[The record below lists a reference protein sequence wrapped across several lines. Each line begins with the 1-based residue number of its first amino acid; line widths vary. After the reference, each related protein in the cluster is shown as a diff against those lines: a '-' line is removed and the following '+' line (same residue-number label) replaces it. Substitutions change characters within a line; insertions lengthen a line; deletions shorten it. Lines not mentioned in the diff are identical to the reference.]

1 MGKSNPS
8 RSRSASP
15 VKTGAGAK
23 KDGKGTSGGGDGTPA
38 PLLGDG
44 SGRSSGRELAMPRP
58 LREATGST
66 SYPPLTRTNYAE
78 WSLLM
83 KVILQARGLWTVI
96 EIGPCPDDDADYR
109 DDRLALEAILRA
121 VPPEM
126 LVTLAMKETAK
137 EAWDSIKTIRLGVDR
152 VRKAKAQSLRREFD
166 DIRFKDGE
174 TVDEFALRLTG
185 RKGRGEISPGRPAV
199 LCTGGSLSIETLLDL
214 SELTVEELTGRLKAA
229 EERYELDG
237 VAQGGSSLLFTH
249 EEWMARQQKIDQAGA
264 TGGSSNQAA
273 GGGGRR
279 SGGGGG
285 RSRGRGGGRGGRGN
299 QSSSGSAARKNDKCR
314 YCNNLGHWARECRKK
329 KRDEEANLAK
339 LTRMSRAF

>member
-126 LVTLAMKETAK
+126 LATLA
-137 EAWDSIKTIRLGVDR
+137 V
-152 VRKAKAQSLRREFD
+152 
-166 DIRFKDGE
+166 
-174 TVDEFALRLTG
+174 
-185 RKGRGEISPGRPAV
+185 
-199 LCTGGSLSIETLLDL
+199 
-214 SELTVEELTGRLKAA
+214 
-229 EERYELDG
+229 
-237 VAQGGSSLLFTH
+237 
-249 EEWMARQQKIDQAGA
+249 
-264 TGGSSNQAA
+264 
-273 GGGGRR
+273 
-279 SGGGGG
+279 
-285 RSRGRGGGRGGRGN
+285 
-299 QSSSGSAARKNDKCR
+299 
-314 YCNNLGHWARECRKK
+314 
-329 KRDEEANLAK
+329 
-339 LTRMSRAF
+339 

>member
-1 MGKSNPS
+1 MDRHRDQSVY
-8 RSRSASP
+8 R
-15 VKTGAGAK
+15 
-23 KDGKGTSGGGDGTPA
+23 
-38 PLLGDG
+38 
-44 SGRSSGRELAMPRP
+44 
-58 LREATGST
+58 
-66 SYPPLTRTNYAE
+66 
-78 WSLLM
+78 
-83 KVILQARGLWTVI
+83 
-96 EIGPCPDDDADYR
+96 DDTDYR

-126 LVTLAMKETAK
+126 LATLAMKETAK

-152 VRKAKAQSLRREFD
+152 VRKATAQSLRREFD

-185 RKGRGEISPGRPAV
+185 MMNNLALLGDDLKEERAV
-199 LCTGGSLSIETLLDL
+199 EKFLRVVPPRYAQVALSIETLLDL

-229 EERYELDG
+229 EERYGLDG

-249 EEWMARQQKIDQAGA
+249 EEWMARQQKTDQAGA

-279 SGGGGG
+279 GGGGGG

-299 QSSSGSAARKNDKCR
+299 QSSSGSAARKNDKCH
-314 YCNNLGHWARECRKK
+314 YYNDDTISGSNSCRSNSW
-329 KRDEEANLAK
+329 RDDNDATIEIK
-339 LTRMSRAF
+339 VSRR